1 MSPLSQVS
9 SLTLFKRGRPELQK
23 HSASPPSPVFNMQAP
38 TALIYHRTSYLG
50 SEPAVLWITSIF
62 ALQLVSSRTP
72 MSQITVILLST
83 VHSKTVCKQLI
94 THVHT
99 RIEHPLKKRKK
110 KVVFVSGSSSGKVT
124 AWHKRGDRMRTIR
137 ERNTD
142 PCSALLSGPVPAVSQ
157 SKGLY
162 Q

>member
-1 MSPLSQVS
+1 MRYSNHTWDRSKSGMSPLSQVS

-23 HSASPPSPVFNMQAP
+23 HSAFFFSPVFNMQAP
-38 TALIYHRTSYLG
+38 TALIYHRTSYPG

-62 ALQLVSSRTP
+62 ALQLVNSRTP

-83 VHSKTVCKQLI
+83 VHSKKICKQLI

-124 AWHKRGDRMRTIR
+124 A
-137 ERNTD
+137 
-142 PCSALLSGPVPAVSQ
+142 
-157 SKGLY
+157 
-162 Q
+162 